1 MKLFLSQ
8 HSIQNLKQI
17 QFCRYLELKEE
28 DFKKI
33 RGTAKVARKIEK
45 IINP

>member
-1 MKLFLSQ
+1 MAVNQ
-8 HSIQNLKQI
+8 
-17 QFCRYLELKEE
+17 LKEE
-28 DFKKI
+28 DLKKI